1 MDPTITRRS
10 LVGGSALLAA
20 MLSMPRGALAS
31 SGLDGYDISGQQG
44 YIDTAS
50 VPADFVIVKAT
61 EGTSYTSAY
70 LAAQAQGVLDSGRLL
85 GLYHYARGN
94 TVAHEVSNFL
104 AAAGPYIGQA
114 AFFLDW
120 EGYGN
125 SLFGY
130 DGENEWV
137 AEFIAEVKAQTGV
150 TPLVYASLS
159 VAFGLGVDDAHLWVA
174 QYAGSSTVYGYE
186 ASPWAEGSYSCAVR
200 QYASTG
206 RLDGYGGDLDLDRF
220 YGSRADW
227 LALCE
232 GATITYLS
240 DGSGEDM
247 ADAIINYNGE
257 GQMVW
262 VCGDRAH
269 WLDEPDTMT
278 AVQDFYRACVEAR
291 AANPNEVPVFQF
303 GTPEAP
309 WASRLLEAMYD
320 GSAELS
326 KFYADHPRDL

>member
-61 EGTSYTSAY
+61 EGTTYTSAY
-70 LAAQAQGVLDSGRLL
+70 LTAQAQGVLGSGKLL

-104 AAAGPYIGQA
+104 AAAGPYLGQA
-114 AFFLDW
+114 ALFLDW

-125 SLFGY
+125 SLFGSG
-130 DGENEWV
+130 DDAAWI
-137 AEFIAEVKAQTGV
+137 AEFCAEVKAQTGV
-150 TPLVYASLS
+150 TPLVYASAS

-174 QYAGSSTVYGYE
+174 QYASSAPVYGYE
-186 ASPWAEGSYSCAVR
+186 ASPWNEGSYSCAVR

-206 RLDGYGGDLDLDRF
+206 RLDGYGGDLDMDRF

-232 GATITYLS
+232 GATITYLT
-240 DGSGEDM
+240 EDKM
-247 ADAIINYNGE
+247 EFICNYNKE
-257 GQMVW
+257 GRMVW
-262 VCGDRAH
+262 FDGTKLH

-278 AVQDFYRACVEAR
+278 SVQMAYQLCEQAKSAR
-291 AANPNEVPVFQF
+291 PGEIPVFDF
-303 GTPEAP
+303 GEEGAP
-309 WASRLLEAMYD
+309 WASRFAEAVYD
-320 GSAELS
+320 GSEELD